1 MDGAVLRD
9 IVCRVPPHKAGG
21 PDQWAFSELRLLPLA
36 AFQRLAELLDLVEA
50 LGRWPSGLT
59 GASVSMIPKPGAV
72 DATGLRPIG
81 LMPVVYRLWAAARQP
96 FVRQWLRP
104 QEFLILG
111 GRPGVGAEL
120 AALEANIIA
129 SEALASGE
137 HAAAAFLDVSK
148 AYEGVDH
155 ALLAEA
161 ALAESFPARIV
172 HLAIAAYRGPRR
184 VVLSGTPAS
193 SCAYPRRGIV
203 AGCPVAV
210 ALMGLYLLRPLR
222 GLRDLGLSL
231 VRGFVDDLALVATG
245 PEAEVGLRLC
255 SGMDHLLHLI
265 RPLGLEPNP
274 VKHQLVA
281 SSEANVGL
289 LREHYGVEVGTH
301 AVDLGTDFSVGPVD

>member
-1 MDGAVLRD
+1 MTVLQIQVLYQDLGRSLGTCLQEVAQQRAKAWREVVATNLAHNPRRIYAWCKGTIPTVAGAASAAGPVVSPDEVADAVQAHWEKWWNRPQLGRASALEDLHDRARQEDLGKVDGAVLRD
-9 IVCRVPPHKAGG
+9 IVCKVPPHKAGG

-59 GASVSMIPKPGAV
+59 GASVSMIPKPGAM

-120 AALEANIIA
+120 AALEANVIA

-155 ALLAEA
+155 ALL
-161 ALAESFPARIV
+161 
-172 HLAIAAYRGPRR
+172 
-184 VVLSGTPAS
+184 
-193 SCAYPRRGIV
+193 
-203 AGCPVAV
+203 
-210 ALMGLYLLRPLR
+210 
-222 GLRDLGLSL
+222 
-231 VRGFVDDLALVATG
+231 
-245 PEAEVGLRLC
+245 
-255 SGMDHLLHLI
+255 
-265 RPLGLEPNP
+265 
-274 VKHQLVA
+274 
-281 SSEANVGL
+281 
-289 LREHYGVEVGTH
+289 
-301 AVDLGTDFSVGPVD
+301 